1 MKRIAILAAVLG
13 VLTCCRGKSPS
24 WEKSAEYGRFCASL
38 ESLQAARDSLFNLSE
53 SLSADAPDGEVLR
66 LMEERLAVEAIIWRV
81 KQECDEAERMYYLK
95 QAAKR

>member
-1 MKRIAILAAVLG
+1 M
-13 VLTCCRGKSPS
+13 
-24 WEKSAEYGRFCASL
+24 
-38 ESLQAARDSLFNLSE
+38 SE